1 MTHVYV
7 HTKLVN
13 GLSLVAKGSTTS
25 ERREGGRER
34 NDISCTY
41 GRLMRVYLD
50 KVPARNR
57 FKSESVPT
65 MKGVKRC
72 CASALVAIKRT
83 CKTIIVAC
91 TRPRINSEVDDGRE
105 KREKDKRERR
115 RLVCGRR
122 RHRSTALLKEPRER
136 AVIMGA
142 RYDPRD
148 ALMRLHVN
156 AKNRGC

>member
-1 MTHVYV
+1 MDCRER
-7 HTKLVN
+7 VN
-13 GLSLVAKGSTTS
+13 G
-25 ERREGGRER
+25 ERAGGGGWTRAWR
-34 NDISCTY
+34 Y
-41 GRLMRVYLD
+41 LLHLRRLMRVYLD

-72 CASALVAIKRT
+72 CASALAAIKRT
-83 CKTIIVAC
+83 CKTVILVR
-91 TRPRINSEVDDGRE
+91 TRPRINSEEDDGRE
-105 KREKDKRERR
+105 KKGKDKSERERSVWPTTISF
-115 RLVCGRR
+115 LV
-122 RHRSTALLKEPRER
+122 RSRFKEKESR
-136 AVIMGA
+136 AVIMGT